1 MKLNPATIAGLAAFL
16 ETAELQAS
24 PVAKIT
30 DAHPEMD
37 WEDAYAIQDAIRQRK
52 IDAGVQIAGLKM
64 GLTSYAKMKQMS
76 VEDPVYGFL
85 TDYGNIP
92 DGGDITCAR
101 LIHPKVEAEIAFVL
115 KHELKG
121 PGIEIAD
128 VIAATDY
135 VLPAVEVIDSR
146 YENFRF
152 DLKSVVA
159 DNTSSA
165 HFVAGT
171 THVPVTGLD
180 LPGIRVSLEK
190 NGEVVATAVGSAVLG
205 NPAQSV
211 AMLANLLGE
220 RGITLPA
227 GTFIMAG
234 ALTEAIAVA
243 PGDRIVARY
252 DHLDTVSMQF
262 TD

>member
-1 MKLNPATIAGLAAFL
+1 MKLNAATIAELAAHL
-16 ETAELQAS
+16 ESAELQTR

-37 WEDAYAIQDAIRQRK
+37 WEDAYAIQDAIRERK
-52 IDAGVQIAGLKM
+52 ISAGVRIAGLKM
-64 GLTSYAKMKQMS
+64 GLTSYAKMKQMG
-76 VEDPVYGFL
+76 VEDPIHGFL
-85 TDYGNIP
+85 TDYGHIA
-92 DGGDITCAR
+92 DGGDITCAT

-121 PGIEIAD
+121 PGVTVDD
-128 VIAATDY
+128 VVAATDY

-165 HFVAGT
+165 RFIAGA
-171 THVPVTGLD
+171 THRPIADLD
-180 LPGIRVSLEK
+180 LPNLRVSLEK

-205 NPAQSV
+205 HPAQSV

-220 RGITLPA
+220 RGIALAA

-234 ALTEAIAVA
+234 ALTEAVAVA
-243 PGDRIVARY
+243 PGDHIVARY

-262 TD
+262 VD